1 MLKLLIVDDHA
12 VVREGLKHILCA
24 EFKNP
29 HVLEAENADQAMRL
43 LNNNKLDMV
52 ILDIT
57 MPGRSGLDVL
67 REIHKLYPRLHVLVL
82 SIHPESQYALR
93 VIKSG
98 ASGYMTKESAPHEL
112 VSAVERIFGGK
123 KYLSEP
129 MMQLLVEEMQN
140 ENKKPP
146 HEELSNREFEILCMI
161 ADGKPLKDI
170 AGRLRLSPKTV
181 STYRTRL
188 LAKMNMDSNAELT
201 RYALENDLVE

>member
-1 MLKLLIVDDHA
+1 MIKILLVDDHA

-29 HVLEAENADQAMRL
+29 HVLEAENTDQAMRL
-43 LNNNKLDMV
+43 LKNNKLDLV

-67 REIHKLYPRLHVLVL
+67 RDIHKLYPRLHVLVL

-112 VSAVERIFGGK
+112 VSAVKRILGGG

-129 MMQLLVEEMQN
+129 MMMMLMEEMQD

-146 HEELSNREFEILCMI
+146 HEELSNREFEILCMLT
-161 ADGKPLKDI
+161 DGKSLKAI
-170 AGRLRLSPKTV
+170 AGSLRLSPKTI
-181 STYRTRL
+181 STYRTRI
-188 LAKMNMDSNAELT
+188 LAKMNMASNAELT
-201 RYALENDLVE
+201 RYAIEHDLAE